1 MPHART
7 TIFATFLAASALA
20 IGPVLAGPLV
30 VEREDLS
37 ATDLA
42 RVRDVTRPTTDF
54 SKAETYEA
62 MQGGAGTAVG
72 AGDLKAFTHFELTL
86 EDKDIER
93 FKLGNALF
101 KKLWVSS
108 PTSTLASDGLG
119 PLFNA
124 RSCESCHLREGRG
137 HPPEGGERSQSF
149 FFRLARPPK
158 TPDEQKQLAD
168 YQVLN
173 FPDPVYGAQFQDLA
187 VPGLAGEGTAS
198 VSYSAKQIV
207 LAGGD
212 KVNLRVP
219 QYAAKGLNYGPLDPS
234 TTLSPRIAQQ
244 MPGMGLLEA
253 IPEAEILAN
262 ADPDDKDHDGISG
275 KANYVRESVSGKLML
290 GRFGWKAQNPTV
302 RDQAAAAFSG
312 DIGISTPDHQNPY
325 GDCTAAQT
333 ACLKMPNGVQKKLG
347 NSEAPDPILDLI
359 TFYTQNVAVPERRDE
374 SDAAVLSGKALFYKS
389 GCTACHT
396 PKFVTSRD
404 VDEKQHQFQLIWPY
418 SDLLLHDMGEGLA
431 DEQQVGDANG
441 RDWRTPP
448 LWGIGLTKTVNGQ
461 EAYLHDG
468 RARTLEEAILWHG
481 GEAQKSRD
489 LYMNMKRE
497 DRQRLL
503 RFLESL

>member
-1 MPHART
+1 MPHSRT
-7 TIFATFLAASALA
+7 VTFAIFLAASALV
-20 IGPVLAGPLV
+20 IGPVFAGPSAEV
-30 VEREDLS
+30 RRDLS
-37 ATDLA
+37 PHDLA
-42 RVRDVTRPTTDF
+42 RVRDVTRPTADF

-72 AGDLKAFTHFELTL
+72 ADDLKAFTHFELTL
-86 EDKDIER
+86 DDKDIER
-93 FKLGNALF
+93 FKLGNSLF
-101 KKLWVSS
+101 KKLWVSA

-137 HPPEGGERSQSF
+137 HPPANGETSQSF
-149 FFRLARPPK
+149 FFRLARPAT
-158 TPDEQKQLAD
+158 TPEEQRQLSD
-168 YQVLN
+168 HQILN
-173 FPDPVYGAQFQDLA
+173 VPDAVYGGQFQDLA
-187 VPGLAGEGTAS
+187 VPGLASEGAVS
-198 VSYSAKQIV
+198 VSYSEQQVV

-219 QYAAKGLNYGPLDPS
+219 HYAVKALNYGPLDPS

-244 MPGMGLLEA
+244 MPGMGLLES
-253 IPEAEILAN
+253 IPDAEILAN
-262 ADPDDKDHDGISG
+262 ADPDDKNHDGIAG
-275 KANYVRESVSGKLML
+275 KANFVREEETGKLML

-312 DIGISTPDHQNPY
+312 DIGISTPARPNPY
-325 GDCTAAQT
+325 GDCSKAET

-347 NSEAPDPILDLI
+347 DAEAPDPILELV
-359 TFYTQNVAVPERRDE
+359 TFYAENVAVPERRDE
-374 SDAAVLSGKALFYKS
+374 SDPAVLSGKALFYKS

-404 VDEKQHQFQLIWPY
+404 INEKQHQFQLIWPY

-431 DEQQVGDANG
+431 DGQQVGDANG

-448 LWGIGLTKTVNGQ
+448 LWGIGLTKMVNGQ

-468 RARTLEEAILWHG
+468 RARSLEEAVLWHG

-497 DRQRLL
+497 DRQTLL